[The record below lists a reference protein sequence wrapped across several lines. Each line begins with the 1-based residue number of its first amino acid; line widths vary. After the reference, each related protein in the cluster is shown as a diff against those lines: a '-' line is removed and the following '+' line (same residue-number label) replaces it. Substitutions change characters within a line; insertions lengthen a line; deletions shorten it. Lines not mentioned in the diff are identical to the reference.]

1 MPLIIMQTLI
11 RMKVDEKM
19 DDRLEMLK
27 ERTQRC
33 VCKYCG
39 KHLSIRRIT
48 FSDIDDAR
56 IEIFCKSCDRI
67 EFGVEPEIY
76 QSALYFVDEMGFDYY
91 PDLDKNEKTKRMNVA
106 KVCDIMSWENKNLGI
121 LDRDGFTVPIDAN
134 PNIIA
139 ECVILDDNDLEEI
152 DVVEMGNMNCEIRK

>member
-1 MPLIIMQTLI
+1 
-11 RMKVDEKM
+11 M
-19 DDRLEMLK
+19 DLSYKAEGRVEMLK
-27 ERTQRC
+27 GRAKRC

-121 LDRDGFTVPIDAN
+121 LDRNGFTVPIDAN
-134 PNIIA
+134 SNIIA